1 MLEVGNGGMTVDEY
15 RSHFSLW
22 ALMKVRVLTLNA
34 VLTTTLSIASGLLV
48 S

>member
-22 ALMKVRVLTLNA
+22 ALMKVRVLTSSFAFDDN
-34 VLTTTLSIASGLLV
+34 SSYC
-48 S
+48 